1 MENRYANAF
10 DACLAE
16 ALVHMREWVPHWLF
30 KLNEALLQRELDAV
44 HVNDKSQFVQARKQL
59 ENQRDL
65 IAVRFIE
72 TFASS
77 LQTTP
82 LSGGV
87 HARSLRSI
95 SFDELELMGDQQV
108 QETVEVGRV
117 LQQVK
122 MTADEA
128 LFALNARMSRIQ
140 GLDRIRAEANPLRPE
155 AIVSVLMQTL
165 NALTVDA
172 DVRKRWLQ
180 VGAAPLGHVLSQAYS
195 RLSTMLDGYGVE
207 PTAFHVIQA
216 PVSRMVLGS
225 GLASGAAS
233 QAAAAASRA
242 DVAAASLLNND
253 AMLTLSH
260 LHQLLVGN
268 LQSPAEATDNP
279 DTVRMSTNMVRTLA
293 AEVVGLMMRSI
304 EDDQRLLPGLR
315 RLIAGMKPALIEL
328 ANSNPRFFA
337 ERDNPARL
345 LLEKVT
351 ERCLAFTNEQS
362 PGYTEFQDDLRTIVQ
377 TLQRPGPPDVA
388 ARFPEL
394 LQTLNRSPKN
404 NLAPAQVQARGLAV
418 QTLVRVEQRNLLAQ
432 RVLTEMTARNDFEPA
447 PEFVKDFLRGPW
459 CQVVAQARMDGA
471 EQAGNSGQL
480 LPSNAPAMR
489 YMALLPDLIWSA
501 QPVLACRNR
510 PRLMKLIPGLLST
523 LREGLQGIDC
533 PTEQTD
539 AFFQQ
544 LMKAHMAANKVPRTQ
559 APVEPPAPPR
569 VFQVEPEPWV
579 QPEEARITGFLEDFL
594 SDTTIGTSPSPD
606 QADTSE
612 VPTEVLSKR
621 PFVRDWAEIK
631 QEIVQQ
637 ESAALPVGTWVDVWQ
652 GVMPMRCQITW
663 ASPHGTLFMLTAT
676 DGHSISLTRRSLDS
690 LRAQNRLRVVA
701 PNGVVN
707 NALDAVAQQAWINSS
722 KQQGNKS

>member
-16 ALVHMREWVPHWLF
+16 ALVHMREWVPQWLS
-30 KLNEALLQRELDAV
+30 KLHEALLQRELDAV
-44 HVNDKSQFVQARKQL
+44 HINEKLQFVQARKQL

-65 IAVRFIE
+65 IAMRFIE
-72 TFASS
+72 AFANS
-77 LQTTP
+77 LQTTS
-82 LSGGV
+82 LSDGV

-95 SFDELELMGDQQV
+95 SFEELELMGDQQV

-128 LFALNARMSRIQ
+128 LFALNGRMSSIQ
-140 GLDRIRAEANPLRPE
+140 GLNRIRAEANPLRPE

-180 VGAAPLGHVLSQAYS
+180 VGAAPLGQVLSHAYI
-195 RLSTMLDGYGVE
+195 RLSTMLEGYGIE

-216 PVSRMVLGS
+216 PVSRMVLG
-225 GLASGAAS
+225 AAS
-233 QAAAAASRA
+233 SNMAGQASAASRA
-242 DVAAASLLNND
+242 DAAAVSLLNSD
-253 AMLTLSH
+253 ALLTLGH

-268 LQSPAEATDNP
+268 LQSPTDATDNP
-279 DTVRMSTNMVRTLA
+279 DAVRMSTNMVRTLA

-351 ERCLAFTNEQS
+351 ERCLAFTTEQS
-362 PGYTEFQDDLRTIVQ
+362 PGYADFQDDLRTIVQ

-394 LQTLNRSPKN
+394 LQTLSRSPKN
-404 NLAPAQVQARGLAV
+404 TLPPAQVQARGLAV

-432 RVLTEMTARNDFEPA
+432 RVLTEMTARNDFGPA

-480 LPSNAPAMR
+480 LPPDAPAVR

-501 QPVLACRNR
+501 QPALACRNR
-510 PRLMKLIPGLLST
+510 QRLMKVIPGLLST

-533 PTEQTD
+533 PSEQTD
-539 AFFQQ
+539 TFFQR

-559 APVEPPAPPR
+559 SPVEPPAPPR
-569 VFQVEPEPWV
+569 VFKVEPEPWV

-594 SDTTIGTSPSPD
+594 SDTAIGATPSPD
-606 QADTSE
+606 LADTSE

-663 ASPHGTLFMLTAT
+663 ASPHGTLFMLTAV

-707 NALDAVAQQAWINSS
+707 TALDAVTQQAWINSS